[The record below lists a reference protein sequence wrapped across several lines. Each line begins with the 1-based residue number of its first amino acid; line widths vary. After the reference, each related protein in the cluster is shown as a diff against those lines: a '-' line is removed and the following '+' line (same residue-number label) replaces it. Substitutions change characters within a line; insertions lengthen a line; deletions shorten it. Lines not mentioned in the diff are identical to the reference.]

1 MRKTKEQAIE
11 MFRGISRQDLKDI
24 LGVNEV
30 VEFPDDYL
38 KVIYTEK
45 KGKGELHMLSKPV
58 AELGNKR
65 LLVELS
71 FTKEGRL
78 EGVEPRTAASSSKK
92 KPNDPAF
99 ELGQEIRKSFA
110 GERIDKISETKPG
123 FVIRDDKNK
132 ICGVGIVKKG
142 KILVSMNDVV
152 GTLNYGTLSGK
163 YDPTTIKVKPAND
176 IENKK
181 TEKSNNMVKK

>member
-1 MRKTKEQAIE
+1 MLNW
-11 MFRGISRQDLKDI
+11 GINGLC
-24 LGVNEV
+24 V
-30 VEFPDDYL
+30 VLP
-38 KVIYTEK
+38 
-45 KGKGELHMLSKPV
+45 
-58 AELGNKR
+58 
-65 LLVELS
+65 

-99 ELGQEIRKSFA
+99 ELGQQIRKTFA
-110 GERIDKISETKPG
+110 GERSDKISETKPG

-163 YDPTTIKVKPAND
+163 YDPSTIKVKPAND
-176 IENKK
+176 IKAKK
-181 TEKSNNMVKK
+181 TEKTNNMIK